1 MNNNNGVMAHVMTK
15 AMRGTMGA
23 QSRNRVGRREWTL
36 LRMGK
41 VFIEK
46 LVFDW
51 RLDLDNYQVLREE
64 TKLRRGRHHGQLTQ
78 QKKGLPSQK
87 DLDFRRGSVEC
98 WGSLQWREQLGQAA
112 VLWGIGSVCSPEGH
126 SSNPYKSLPVLCQS
140 GKGVTIIYISN
151 KR

>member
-1 MNNNNGVMAHVMTK
+1 MMTK

-51 RLDLDNYQVLREE
+51 RLDLDNYQVLRDKVKKRE
-64 TKLRRGRHHGQLTQ
+64 TSWSTDTAKERVTKSERLRFQKRQRGMLRKSPVKGAAGPSSSALRH
-78 QKKGLPSQK
+78 
-87 DLDFRRGSVEC
+87 REC
-98 WGSLQWREQLGQAA
+98 LQ
-112 VLWGIGSVCSPEGH
+112 S
-126 SSNPYKSLPVLCQS
+126 
-140 GKGVTIIYISN
+140 
-151 KR
+151 